1 MKAGASPRLRQTLLT
16 PRETPRRVPLARLL
30 IYDEYLQDHAP
41 SVLKLG
47 VQLFAPVIE
56 RVYGLGAC
64 IDIVYYRGSE
74 ERASVALARPGEA
87 IVAERKEG
95 RKEGKAFTPPTLPKT
110 NPGPARASTSGRK
123 TCART
128 FLLSASVFFSLFFF
142 FNSRYVAPP
151 ALYYTA
157 NTNGTKKF
165 ANTRESVSSRWLTA
179 PAAAAARG

>member
-128 FLLSASVFFSLFFF
+128 FLLSASVFFFLSFSFLILAMLLPLRCIIQRTQTERKSL
-142 FNSRYVAPP
+142 R
-151 ALYYTA
+151 TRA
-157 NTNGTKKF
+157 N
-165 ANTRESVSSRWLTA
+165 
-179 PAAAAARG
+179 P